1 MGKYDSFIKQLVEG
15 NWAILGSNVSSALID
30 KYGVNPENARK
41 IIQRSTEKGIMIS
54 STPLTFGK
62 GQFLYTKPGN
72 YFGLEMVKEAS
83 SVDRKP
89 LYRLLE
95 VLGRIGM
102 ISFYEGLKITA
113 SPEEIGSTKISLLTD
128 MINDLEKLGIVS
140 TKTDVWDNNF
150 LFSRE
155 AFPPMLDRE
164 TEIEKSME
172 KHLHE
177 MKLDAVL
184 LPDIMRWL
192 RKINLIDSGATYRNV
207 VSPANGVKVN
217 EIFWDAY
224 AYTKTTGIN
233 PSRAS
238 ESNDPEK
245 QTLVV
250 LDVIISRKYL
260 QADLDGFL
268 ARIQINLNSV
278 KEGERKVLP
287 VIVFNEIEEIT
298 LNRARKLGFVSLD
311 AKTIFGTNISTVIQ
325 NFKVIFEGKE
335 PQLAEIEPALEA
347 IAQSGHIDELR
358 SLRGALFEALMHPVI
373 KRFYPNAQVLQSRKL
388 KSVKK
393 NKIREFDLIFISSHP
408 KEILLVEL
416 KGYTGKSFIPLGSA
430 DIKDTLR
437 YFFRGSVPVAQD
449 FYSSNNTLNDYQI
462 KTLYVTTGEFHS
474 DTKNFIAKVN
484 KSAFKPSQFDI
495 CIDGNALEK
504 LLADSGFE
512 HERKVI
518 KKHFLRT
525 PENIEDQPNLL
536 DELGL

>member
-41 IIQRSTEKGIMIS
+41 IIQRTTEKGIMIS

-128 MINDLEKLGIVS
+128 MISDLEKLGIVS

-298 LNRARKLGFVSLD
+298 LNRARKLGFVSFD

-449 FYSSNNTLNDYQI
+449 LYSSNNTLNDYQI

-512 HERKVI
+512 HERQVI